1 MPGICRD
8 GVDAAGGAL
17 IKTQTTVFANNNL
30 VIVHGDT
37 VTAHAPGGIHAL
49 PPTMIAGSDNVFIG
63 GILVCNQGDLATCSH
78 AASGSSDVF
87 VGD

>member
-30 VIVHGDT
+30 VIVHGDP
-37 VTAHAPGGIHAL
+37 VTPHGPGLHAG
-49 PPTMIAGSDNVFIG
+49 PTMIAGSDNVFIG
-63 GILVCNQGDLATCSH
+63 GIAVCNAGDLATCGH